1 MGNYPEP
8 NIREL
13 SARLEALEKQLQEL
27 IQQSPAPAVGAQK
40 YMDVANAVHVLGI
53 SRSSLYNLMREGKLS
68 YVVVGKQRRLLVS
81 DLETY
86 TKGYYVPARPSI
98 L

>member
-1 MGNYPEP
+1 M
-8 NIREL
+8 
-13 SARLEALEKQLQEL
+13 
-27 IQQSPAPAVGAQK
+27 
-40 YMDVANAVHVLGI
+40 LGI

-68 YVVVGKQRRLLVS
+68 YVMVGRQRRLLVS

>member
-13 SARLEALEKQLQEL
+13 SARLEALEKQLHEL
-27 IQQSPAPAVGAQK
+27 EHRNADPVVATK
-40 YMDVANAVHVLGI
+40 YVDVTNAAHLLGI
-53 SRSSLYNLMREGKLS
+53 GRSSLYNLMREGKLS
-68 YVVVGKQRRLLVS
+68 YVIVGRQRRLLVS
-81 DLETY
+81 DLENY
-86 TKGYYVPARPSI
+86 LDGQYVPAKPSI